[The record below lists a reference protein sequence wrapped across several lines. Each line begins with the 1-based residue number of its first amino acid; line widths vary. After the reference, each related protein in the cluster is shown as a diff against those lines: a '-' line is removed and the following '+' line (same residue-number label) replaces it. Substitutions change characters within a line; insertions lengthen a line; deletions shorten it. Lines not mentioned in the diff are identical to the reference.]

1 MYKPCRESKN
11 YSVIHQ
17 RGDHTDKN
25 TYAQLVKKHAPP
37 SKKLRNCL
45 LAFLIGGAF
54 CVFAE
59 SVKSLLARSITDEKV
74 LSSWVTV
81 IMIAV
86 GVLLTALG
94 IYDRLAK
101 FAGAGS
107 LVPIT
112 GFANAVSS
120 PSIEYRREGIITGT
134 TVGMFSIAGPVIVFG
149 ISAAIIYGLIIYAF
163 GLY

>member
-1 MYKPCRESKN
+1 M
-11 YSVIHQ
+11 
-17 RGDHTDKN
+17 
-25 TYAQLVKKHAPP
+25 KKHIPP

-45 LAFLIGGAF
+45 FAFLIGGAF

-59 SVKSLLARSITDEKV
+59 GVKSLLARSITDEKV

-81 IMIAV
+81 IMIAI
-86 GVLLTALG
+86 GVLLTAVG

-101 FAGAGS
+101 LAGAGS
-107 LVPIT
+107 LIPIT

-120 PSIEYRREGIITGT
+120 PAIEYRREGIITGT
-134 TVGMFSIAGPVIVFG
+134 AVGMFSIAGPVIVFG
-149 ISAAIIYGLIIYAF
+149 ISAAIIYGLIIYTF